1 MVFQYL
7 AFDLGESG
15 FHCLHLMQYVDT
27 IAVVGN
33 HLGDAAHL
41 SLDTAEPVDFLI
53 HCTFGHNFPLVLV
66 PYGGIYEPME
76 KTNMKYSRR
85 SMIGSLAA
93 LSGLAALPMPA
104 WATGKMNGHG
114 GGAVR
119 KGINELSGAK
129 IDLHIAEGSFS
140 TGGRSG
146 HAIAVNGSVPGP
158 LIRMKEGEKT
168 LLSVHNML
176 GVDSSIHWH
185 GLLLPFQFD
194 GVPGISFPGIKP
206 GARFDVPFTPRQ
218 SGTYWWHSHSGL
230 QEQVGHYGPIIIDPA
245 GPDPVQYDRE
255 HIILLSEFTP
265 MHPHQIMKKLK
276 VAEGYFSHQKTSAT
290 DDYELSGEQRRMWG
304 RMRMMPTDIADVS
317 APTYSYLING
327 HGPDDGLELPF
338 KPGERVRLRIING
351 SAMTFFNIRLPGLPM
366 TVVQA
371 DGINVQPVTVDEL
384 QIGVAE
390 TYDIIVTPT
399 EEGAFALA
407 AESMDRSG
415 MAQASLTSQ
424 PGRKASFPELR
435 DPPLLT
441 MADMGMDHGED
452 QGGTGD
458 MDHGAHGPQPAS
470 PAPTEPDHSGHDMS
484 ATSAG
489 EDMTGHDMASMNMD
503 MGAMNMRDTSMLPAN
518 VKVGPGL
525 DMVAMNPQDRTGYP
539 GLGLDDVP
547 HRVLNYRMLKSLK
560 MDHNKRAPDRE
571 MELHLTGN
579 MERYMWSFDGK
590 KMSAVGDDPI
600 RFAYN
605 ERVRVKLVNDTMMAH
620 PIHLHG
626 MFFEIVNGQGH
637 YQPKK
642 HTVIVQPGSS
652 AMFDVTTDEP
662 GDWAFHCHLL
672 YHMHAGMMQT
682 VSVAF
687 PKGDAA

>member
-1 MVFQYL
+1 
-7 AFDLGESG
+7 
-15 FHCLHLMQYVDT
+15 
-27 IAVVGN
+27 
-33 HLGDAAHL
+33 
-41 SLDTAEPVDFLI
+41 
-53 HCTFGHNFPLVLV
+53 
-66 PYGGIYEPME
+66 
-76 KTNMKYSRR
+76 MKFSRR
-85 SMIGSLAA
+85 QIITHSA
-93 LSGLAALPMPA
+93 LLGATAALPVPA
-104 WATGKMNGHG
+104 WSMGKI

-119 KGINELSGAK
+119 KGIDQVSGAR
-129 IDLHIAEGSFS
+129 IDLHIGNGSFS

-146 HAIAVNGSVPGP
+146 HAIAVNGTVPGP

-176 GVDSSIHWH
+176 DVDSSIHWH

-206 GARFDVPFTPRQ
+206 GARFDVPYTPRQ

-230 QEQVGHYGPIIIDPA
+230 QEQSGHYGPIIIDPA

-265 MHPHQIMKKLK
+265 MHPHAIMKKLK
-276 VAEGYFSHQKTSAT
+276 VAEGYFSMQKTSAT
-290 DDYELSGEQRRMWG
+290 DDYPLSAEERLMWG

-317 APTYSYLING
+317 APTYTYLING
-327 HGPDDGLELPF
+327 HGPADGLELPYRV
-338 KPGERVRLRIING
+338 GERVRLRIING
-351 SAMTFFNIRLPGLPM
+351 SAMTFFNVRLPGLPM

-371 DGINVQPVTVDEL
+371 DGQNVQPVEVDEL

-390 TYDIIVTPT
+390 TYDVIVTPT
-399 EEGAFALA
+399 AEGVFALA

-452 QGGTGD
+452 QGS
-458 MDHGAHGPQPAS
+458 MDHGAHGAQAAAPVDHSKMNHDAMKT
-470 PAPTEPDHSGHDMS
+470 PAPPETDHSGHDMS
-484 ATSAG
+484 AMNAG
-489 EDMTGHDMASMNMD
+489 ETTAGHDMSGMD
-503 MGAMNMRDTSMLPAN
+503 MGGMNMRDTSLLPDS
-518 VKVGPGL
+518 VEVGPGI

-539 GLGLDDVP
+539 GLGLDNVP
-547 HRVLNYRMLKSLK
+547 HRVLNYRMLQSLE
-560 MDHNKRAPDRE
+560 MDHHKRAPDRE

-579 MERYMWSFDGK
+579 TERYMWSFDGK
-590 KMSAVGDDPI
+590 KMSAVGDEPI
-600 RFAYN
+600 RFGYN

-626 MFFEIVNGQGH
+626 MFFEVVNGQGH

-652 AMFDVTTDEP
+652 ATFDVTTDEP

-687 PKGDAA
+687 PEGAAA